1 MTSSVEPRWN
11 TKITDASAAGVRI
24 RGYGLSDLAK
34 EADFASVFYLLVVGE
49 LPTQAQGRALNA
61 VMISACDRG
70 ITPSSAISRTVASCG
85 SPLQAAVAAGVLTF
99 GDVQGGVG
107 IEMGNGLLRV
117 ISDLSGE
124 VDQKS
129 DEAIAAATA
138 FVTHYEDRGERIPGY
153 GQPLHP
159 DGDPRAKELIDYAF
173 ELGVDGNAL
182 AVGLAAETVIEERK
196 GRPIPMN
203 VDGAIA
209 CIAIDIG
216 MPAEIIRAINF
227 VARAAGLSAHVL
239 EEMET
244 ARGFRLLATDD
255 EVNYEGVAARA
266 VPTGEDRE

>member
-1 MTSSVEPRWN
+1 MSTTPRWN

-24 RGYGLSDLAK
+24 RGYGLSELSK
-34 EADFASVFYLLVVGE
+34 ELDFASVFYLLVVGE
-49 LPTQAQGRALNA
+49 IPTAEQGRALNA
-61 VMISACDRG
+61 LMISACDRG

-85 SPLQAAVAAGVLTF
+85 APLQAAVAAGILTF

-107 IEMGNGLLRV
+107 IEMGRGLLRA
-117 ISDLSGE
+117 SAGLSRP
-124 VDQKS
+124 VDQNS
-129 DEAIAAATA
+129 DEAREAANS
-138 FVTHYEDRGERIPGY
+138 FVDYYETRNERIPGY

-159 DGDPRAKELIDYAF
+159 DGDPRARELIDYAF

-182 AVGLAAETVIEERK
+182 AVGLAAEPLIAERK

-209 CIAIDIG
+209 CVAIDIG
-216 MPAEIIRAINF
+216 MPPEIIRAINF

-244 ARGFRLLATDD
+244 SRGFRLLATDD
-255 EVNYEGVAARA
+255 EVNYEGVAART
-266 VPTGEDRE
+266 VPAGGHPA